1 MEYTISALVS
11 SIVLL
16 AADWW
21 SGIRL
26 VQRKA
31 FWIFLAVMY
40 AFMIPV
46 NGYLTSRP
54 IVLYAPEHNLGLRIF
69 SMPVEDFFFGF
80 SVMMT
85 TLLLWEFF
93 KQKETEQ

>member
-1 MEYTISALVS
+1 VI
-11 SIVLL
+11 IVLT
-16 AADWW
+16 DWW
-21 SGIRL
+21 SGVRL

-31 FWIFLAVMY
+31 FWVFLEVMY

-54 IVLYAPEHNLGLRIF
+54 VVIYAPEHNLGIRVL

-93 KQKETEQ
+93 KTNKTNK